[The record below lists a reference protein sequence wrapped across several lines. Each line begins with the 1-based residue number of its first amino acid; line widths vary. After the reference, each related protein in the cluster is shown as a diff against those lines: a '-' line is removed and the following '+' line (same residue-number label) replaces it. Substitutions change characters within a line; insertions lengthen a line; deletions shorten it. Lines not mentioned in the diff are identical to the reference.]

1 MTSVQALPDVT
12 AAPPTAPVRRTGAVR
27 LLWLAVVVAV
37 LLALMAASVGV
48 GSRSVSA
55 AEVLAALGGTS
66 DTIGEAAVTKR
77 IPRTVLAVV
86 VGAALGLSGAVMQ
99 GVTRNPLADP
109 GVLGV
114 NMGASLAVVAGFAWF
129 GLFSATSIVWT
140 AVLGAAV
147 AAVFVH
153 TVGSLGR
160 GGATPLKL
168 ALAGAATAAALTSFI
183 TAIALPRGD
192 ITESIQSWEIGGVG
206 GASSSSIGTVAPFLV
221 VGAAV
226 SLLSARA
233 LNSLA
238 LGDELAA
245 GLGERVALARGV
257 AALGSVLLCGAATA
271 VAGPIAFVGLVVP
284 HVCRLL
290 VGVDHRWLLP
300 CSALAGGCLLT
311 AADVLGRIVARPSE
325 LDVGIITA
333 LIGAPFFIAI
343 VRRQKVREL

>member
-1 MTSVQALPDVT
+1 
-12 AAPPTAPVRRTGAVR
+12 
-27 LLWLAVVVAV
+27 LLWLVAVVA
-37 LLALMAASVGV
+37 LLVALMAASVAV
-48 GSRSVSA
+48 GSRDVGWSEIV
-55 AEVLAALGGTS
+55 AALGGSS

-109 GVLGV
+109 GVLGI
-114 NMGASLAVVAGFAWF
+114 NMGASLAVVAGIAWF
-129 GLFSATSIVWT
+129 GLFSATSRVWT
-140 AVLGAAV
+140 AITGAAL
-147 AAVFVH
+147 AAVFVYA
-153 TVGSLGR
+153 VGSLGR

-168 ALAGAATAAALTSFI
+168 ALAGTATSAALLSFV

-192 ITESIQSWEIGGVG
+192 IAESIQSWEIGGVG
-206 GASSSSIGTVAPFLV
+206 GATFDSIGTVVPFLV
-221 VGAAV
+221 AGFGI
-226 SLLSARA
+226 SLLSARS

-257 AALGSVLLCGAATA
+257 AALGAVVLCGAATA
-271 VAGPIAFVGLVVP
+271 VAGPIWFVGLVVP
-284 HVCRLL
+284 HLCRLL

-300 CSALAGGCLLT
+300 FTALAGACLLT
-311 AADVLGRIVARPSE
+311 ASDVVGRIVARPTE
-325 LDVGIITA
+325 LDVGILTA

>member
-1 MTSVQALPDVT
+1 VT
-12 AAPPTAPVRRTGAVR
+12 ALLTDPTPDAAVARRPGSVR
-27 LLWLAVVVAV
+27 LFWLLVVLGV
-37 LLALMAASVGV
+37 LALLMAASVSV
-48 GSRSVSA
+48 GSRDVGWSEIV
-55 AEVLAALGGTS
+55 AALGGSS

-109 GVLGV
+109 GVLGI
-114 NMGASLAVVAGFAWF
+114 NMGASLAVVAGLAWF

-140 AVLGAAV
+140 AIAGAGV
-147 AAVFVH
+147 AAVFVYA
-153 TVGSLGR
+153 VGSLGR
-160 GGATPLKL
+160 GGPTPLKL
-168 ALAGAATAAALTSFI
+168 ALAGAATSAALTSFI
-183 TAIALPRGD
+183 TAVALPRGD
-192 ITESIQSWEIGGVG
+192 IAESVQSWEIGGVG
-206 GASSSSIGTVAPFLV
+206 GATFTGIGTVVPFLV
-221 VGAAV
+221 AGFAV
-226 SLLSARA
+226 SLLCARS

-271 VAGPIAFVGLVVP
+271 VAGPIGFVGLVVP
-284 HVCRLL
+284 HLCRLL

-300 CSALAGGCLLT
+300 FTALTGAGMLT
-311 AADVLGRIVARPSE
+311 AADILGRIVARPAE
-325 LDVGIITA
+325 IDVGIITA
-333 LIGAPFFIAI
+333 LIGTPFFIAI